1 MPLTSVGKA
10 SDAARSQETTRR
22 PRHVH
27 TPSGEGLV
35 ALSRVVILRLIRP
48 GILPRE
54 RMPFVYH
61 RSLSLGSG
69 ARVALAALVVAC
81 GDARSRTSRVA
92 DTAVA
97 NATGALTIRDDFGDT
112 LTLRAPPR
120 HIVSL
125 NPATTELFFALGAGD
140 RLVGRTHFD
149 LYPTAAQAVQDLGSA
164 IPPNVESVLGVRPD
178 LVLLYASQSNREPA
192 ARLHAAGVPTLT
204 LRIDHIADFRRAVGI
219 LGRVVGDTARATV
232 VVDSVTGTLERVR
245 VATQGKPPVT
255 AFWKAWDSPVIAIGG
270 GSFLS
275 ELVDIA
281 GGKNIYGDDPRPAFD
296 VTIEDVVRR
305 DPDVVFAGPESAE
318 RMRAAPAWR
327 ALRAVRNGRILIVDT
342 MLVGRPGVR
351 LGEAAVSLARLLHPG
366 SLP

>member
-1 MPLTSVGKA
+1 
-10 SDAARSQETTRR
+10 
-22 PRHVH
+22 
-27 TPSGEGLV
+27 
-35 ALSRVVILRLIRP
+35 
-48 GILPRE
+48 
-54 RMPFVYH
+54 MPFVYH
-61 RSLSLGSG
+61 RSSSLGFG
-69 ARVALAALVVAC
+69 ASVALAALVVAC
-81 GDARSRTSRVA
+81 GDARSRTTSA
-92 DTAVA
+92 ATDTAAA
-97 NATGALTIRDDFGDT
+97 NVTGAFVLRDDFGDT

-120 HIVSL
+120 RIVSL

-149 LYPTAAQAVQDLGSA
+149 LYPPAAQAVQDLGSA

-178 LVLLYASQSNREPA
+178 LVMLYASNSNRDA
-192 ARLHAAGVPTLT
+192 ATRLHAAGVPTLT
-204 LRIDHIADFRRAVGI
+204 LRIDHIADFRRAIEI
-219 LGRVVGDTARATV
+219 LGRVLGDTVRATV
-232 VVDSVTGTLERVR
+232 VADSVRRTLERVR
-245 VATQGKPPVT
+245 TAMQGKPRLT

-275 ELVDIA
+275 ELVEIA

-305 DPDVVFAGPESAE
+305 DPDVVFAGPESGE
-318 RMRAAPAWR
+318 RMRTAPAWR
-327 ALRAVRNGRILIVDT
+327 ALRAVREGHILIVDT

>member
-1 MPLTSVGKA
+1 
-10 SDAARSQETTRR
+10 
-22 PRHVH
+22 
-27 TPSGEGLV
+27 
-35 ALSRVVILRLIRP
+35 
-48 GILPRE
+48 
-54 RMPFVYH
+54 MPFVYH
-61 RSLSLGSG
+61 RRSVVGL
-69 ARVALAALVVAC
+69 VACVAFATLVAC
-81 GDARSRTSRVA
+81 GDARSRTRAVA
-92 DTAVA
+92 DTAA
-97 NATGALTIRDDFGDT
+97 ARGIGALTIRDDFGDT
-112 LTLRAPPR
+112 VRLRALPR
-120 HIVSL
+120 RIVSL

-140 RLVGRTHFD
+140 RVVGRTHFD

-178 LVLLYASQSNREPA
+178 LVLLYASESNREPA

-219 LGRVVGDTARATV
+219 LGRVVGDTARALVVADTV
-232 VVDSVTGTLERVR
+232 SGTLERVR
-245 VATQGKPPVT
+245 VATQGKPRLS

-281 GGKNIYGDDPRPAFD
+281 GGKNIYGEDPRPAFD

-305 DPDVVFAGPESAE
+305 DPDVVFAGPESGE
-318 RMRAAPAWR
+318 RMRTAPAWR
-327 ALRAVRNGRILIVDT
+327 ALRAVRDGRILIVDT

-366 SLP
+366 ALP

>member
-1 MPLTSVGKA
+1 MY
-10 SDAARSQETTRR
+10 
-22 PRHVH
+22 HH
-27 TPSGEGLV
+27 C
-35 ALSRVVILRLIRP
+35 LRL
-48 GILPRE
+48 G
-54 RMPFVYH
+54 F
-61 RSLSLGSG
+61 G
-69 ARVALAALVVAC
+69 ARVAFAAALVVAC
-81 GDARSRTSRVA
+81 GDARSRTPAVA
-92 DTAVA
+92 DTAA
-97 NATGALTIRDDFGDT
+97 AKAIGALTLRDDFGDT

-120 HIVSL
+120 RIVSL

-178 LVLLYASQSNREPA
+178 LVLLYASESNREPA
-192 ARLHAAGVPTLT
+192 ARFHAAGVPTLT

-219 LGRVVGDTARATV
+219 VGRVVGDTARATV
-232 VVDSVTGTLERVR
+232 VADSVTQTLERVR
-245 VATQGKPPVT
+245 AATQGKSRLT

-281 GGKNIYGDDPRPAFD
+281 GGKNVYGDDPRPAFD

-305 DPDVVFAGPESAE
+305 DPDVVFAGPESGE

-327 ALRAVRNGRILIVDT
+327 ALRAVREGRILVVDT

>member
-1 MPLTSVGKA
+1 
-10 SDAARSQETTRR
+10 
-22 PRHVH
+22 
-27 TPSGEGLV
+27 
-35 ALSRVVILRLIRP
+35 
-48 GILPRE
+48 
-54 RMPFVYH
+54 VYH
-61 RSLSLGSG
+61 RSSVFGPG
-69 ARVALAALVVAC
+69 AYVAFAALVVAC
-81 GDARSRTSRVA
+81 GDARSRTPRAA
-92 DTAVA
+92 DTAA
-97 NATGALTIRDDFGDT
+97 AKPIGALVLRDDFGDA

-120 HIVSL
+120 RIVSL
-125 NPATTELFFALGAGD
+125 NPATTELFFALDAGD

-149 LYPTAAQAVQDLGSA
+149 LYPAAAQAVQDLGSA

-178 LVLLYASQSNREPA
+178 LVLLYASESNRAPA

-204 LRIDHIADFRRAVGI
+204 LRIDHIADFRRAVAI
-219 LGRVVGDTARATV
+219 LGRVVGDTARATLV
-232 VVDSVTGTLERVR
+232 ADSVSRTLERVR
-245 VATQGKPPVT
+245 AATQGKPRLT

-275 ELVDIA
+275 ELVAIA

-305 DPDVVFAGPESAE
+305 DPDVVFAGPESGE

-327 ALRAVRNGRILIVDT
+327 ALRAVREGRILIVDT

-351 LGEAAVSLARLLHPG
+351 LGEAAVSLARLLHPE

>member
-1 MPLTSVGKA
+1 
-10 SDAARSQETTRR
+10 
-22 PRHVH
+22 
-27 TPSGEGLV
+27 
-35 ALSRVVILRLIRP
+35 
-48 GILPRE
+48 
-54 RMPFVYH
+54 VYH
-61 RSLSLGSG
+61 RSLGLGFG
-69 ARVALAALVVAC
+69 AGVALAALLVAC
-81 GDARSRTSRVA
+81 ADPRPRTPA
-92 DTAVA
+92 AA
-97 NATGALTIRDDFGDT
+97 ETGAASAGGGLTIRDDFGDT
-112 LTLRAPPR
+112 LTVRASPR
-120 HIVSL
+120 RIVSL

-178 LVLLYASQSNREPA
+178 LVLLYASESNREPA
-192 ARLHAAGVPTLT
+192 ARFHAAGVPTLT

-219 LGRVVGDTARATV
+219 VGRVVGDTARATV
-232 VVDSVTGTLERVR
+232 VADSVTQTLERVR
-245 VATQGKPPVT
+245 AATQGKPRLT

-281 GGKNIYGDDPRPAFD
+281 GGKNVYGDDPRPAFD

-305 DPDVVFAGPESAE
+305 DPDVVFAGPESGE

-327 ALRAVRNGRILIVDT
+327 ALRAVREGRILVVDT

>member
-1 MPLTSVGKA
+1 
-10 SDAARSQETTRR
+10 
-22 PRHVH
+22 
-27 TPSGEGLV
+27 
-35 ALSRVVILRLIRP
+35 
-48 GILPRE
+48 
-54 RMPFVYH
+54 MPFVYH
-61 RSLSLGSG
+61 RSSSLGFG
-69 ARVALAALVVAC
+69 ACVALAALVVAC
-81 GDARSRTSRVA
+81 GDARSRTTSA
-92 DTAVA
+92 ATDTAAA
-97 NATGALTIRDDFGDT
+97 NVTGAFVLRDDFGDT

-120 HIVSL
+120 RIVSL

-149 LYPTAAQAVQDLGSA
+149 LYPPAAQAVQDLGSA

-178 LVLLYASQSNREPA
+178 LVMLYASNSNRDA
-192 ARLHAAGVPTLT
+192 ATRLHAAGVPTLT
-204 LRIDHIADFRRAVGI
+204 LRIDHIADFRRAVEI
-219 LGRVVGDTARATV
+219 LGRVLGDTVRATV
-232 VVDSVTGTLERVR
+232 VADSVRRTLERVQT
-245 VATQGKPPVT
+245 AMQGKPRLT

-275 ELVDIA
+275 ELVEIA

-305 DPDVVFAGPESAE
+305 DPDVVFAGPESGE
-318 RMRAAPAWR
+318 RMRTAPAWR
-327 ALRAVRNGRILIVDT
+327 ALRAVREGHILIVDT

>member
-1 MPLTSVGKA
+1 
-10 SDAARSQETTRR
+10 
-22 PRHVH
+22 
-27 TPSGEGLV
+27 
-35 ALSRVVILRLIRP
+35 
-48 GILPRE
+48 
-54 RMPFVYH
+54 MPFVYH
-61 RSLSLGSG
+61 RSSSLGFG
-69 ARVALAALVVAC
+69 ACVALAALVVAC
-81 GDARSRTSRVA
+81 GDARSRTTSA
-92 DTAVA
+92 ATDTAAA
-97 NATGALTIRDDFGDT
+97 NVTGAFVLRDDFGDT

-120 HIVSL
+120 RIVSL

-149 LYPTAAQAVQDLGSA
+149 LYPPAAQAVQDLGSA

-178 LVLLYASQSNREPA
+178 LVMLYASNSNRDA
-192 ARLHAAGVPTLT
+192 ATRLHAAGVPTLT
-204 LRIDHIADFRRAVGI
+204 LRIDHIADFRRAIEI
-219 LGRVVGDTARATV
+219 LGRVLGDTVRATV
-232 VVDSVTGTLERVR
+232 VADSVRRTLERVR
-245 VATQGKPPVT
+245 TAMQGKPRLT

-275 ELVDIA
+275 ELVEIA

-305 DPDVVFAGPESAE
+305 DPDVVFAGPESGE
-318 RMRAAPAWR
+318 RMRTAPAWR
-327 ALRAVRNGRILIVDT
+327 ALRAVREGHILIVDT